1 MSKKVNR
8 QFKKVV
14 RTLEEWG
21 FDVDDPII
29 GKNKAYAE
37 LEFGDLIVGNNKVEF
52 EDLVGANNQAYA
64 ELFEDLDFAITLKKD
79 GKSWKKDLSSIEVE
93 ADGYGIEFG
102 ILWEFDDIKIAANS
116 IGREIES
123 GAYGVALVWLGT
135 QDYSRFNDYIEG
147 IAGFSN
153 AEIVVNGSTFL

>member
-37 LEFGDLIVGNNKVEF
+37 LEFDG
-52 EDLVGANNQAYA
+52 
-64 ELFEDLDFAITLKKD
+64 LDFGITLKKD
-79 GKSWKKDLSSIEVE
+79 GKSWKKDTSSIELE
-93 ADGYGIEFG
+93 ASGYGIEFG
-102 ILWEFDDIKIAANS
+102 ILWEFDDVKVADKS
-116 IGREIES
+116 IFREIES
-123 GAYGVALVWLGT
+123 GAYGDALGWLWD

-153 AEIVVNGSTFL
+153 ADIVVNGSMFL